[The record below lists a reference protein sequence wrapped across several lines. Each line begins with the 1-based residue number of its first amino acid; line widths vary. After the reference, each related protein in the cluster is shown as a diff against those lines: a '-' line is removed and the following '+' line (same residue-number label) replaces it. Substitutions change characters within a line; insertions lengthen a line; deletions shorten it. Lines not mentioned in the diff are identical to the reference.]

1 MIHERCAGDEVLL
14 LACDGLWDVLNN
26 DEAINKIREIFANGG
41 NVMTKVA
48 EDMLTYSLEK
58 GTHPHFLSTWR
69 LCLSSPIYLTA
80 STIYITFTDDAY

>member
-1 MIHERCAGDEVLL
+1 VIHERCAGDEVLL

-58 GTHPHFLSTWR
+58 GSL
-69 LCLSSPIYLTA
+69 LILYLTNILLFFVYV
-80 STIYITFTDDAY
+80 T

>member
-1 MIHERCAGDEVLL
+1 VIHERCAGDEVLL

-58 GTHPHFLSTWR
+58 GTL
-69 LCLSSPIYLTA
+69 LNLYLTNLLV
-80 STIYITFTDDAY
+80 SSFLFDFDD

>member
-1 MIHERCAGDEVLL
+1 VSCEPEFVIHERCAGDEVLL

-58 GTHPHFLSTWR
+58 GTL
-69 LCLSSPIYLTA
+69 LNLYLTNLLV
-80 STIYITFTDDAY
+80 SSFLFDFDD

>member
-58 GTHPHFLSTWR
+58 GAHSHFVPYVKTVFSFS
-69 LCLSSPIYLTA
+69 CLYD
-80 STIYITFTDDAY
+80 YFYN

>member
-1 MIHERCAGDEVLL
+1 VIHERCAGDEVLL

-58 GTHPHFLSTWR
+58 GTL
-69 LCLSSPIYLTA
+69 LNLYLTNLLVF
-80 STIYITFTDDAY
+80 SFLFDFDD